1 MINSLPGHTLQSR
14 RQMDHACAPSRNTL
28 EARNSELLREKK
40 KPSCNKTWVLRWHV
54 AVICSP
60 KFSAKNIIYSSFGT
74 SAKPTCVIA
83 QSQIVRQ
90 NWAMLLKETLTLEKH
105 GCLLQNL
112 VIINFDGPHSILGIE
127 DDGTWPTGLAWGGL
141 PSTNQISRKDLKC
154 APGDMS
160 RRDTKKDCTH
170 VFKKKSTSKVTTI
183 VVTKYLQILDIQIS
197 F

>member
-1 MINSLPGHTLQSR
+1 MCNLS
-14 RQMDHACAPSRNTL
+14 
-28 EARNSELLREKK
+28 EAS
-40 KPSCNKTWVLRWHV
+40 
-54 AVICSP
+54 
-60 KFSAKNIIYSSFGT
+60 
-74 SAKPTCVIA
+74 

-127 DDGTWPTGLAWGGL
+127 DDGTSPTGLAWGGL

-160 RRDTKKDCTH
+160 RRDTKR
-170 VFKKKSTSKVTTI
+170 I
-183 VVTKYLQILDIQIS
+183 VHMCLKRNQHPKLQL
-197 F
+197 